1 MKLLI
6 IGGGGREHAIA
17 WKLSQSPKVHEI
29 YCAPGNA
36 GTAFENKCRNIDI
49 TNYEELLDFAVEEKI
64 DITIVGPEVPL
75 IDGIVDSFKKR
86 GLKIF
91 GPSKTAARLEGSK
104 AFSKEFMK
112 KYGVK
117 TAEYEVFHNPKEA
130 AEYLFRAS
138 YPVVIKADGA
148 AAGKGVVIANNFEE
162 AKKCIESFMIE
173 DVFKGSGKK
182 IVIEEFLDGVEASIL
197 AVTDGNVIV
206 PFLSSKDHKRIYDK
220 DQGPNTGGMGAICP
234 NPYCTEEILKEFEE
248 NILKPTLKGIKE
260 EKMDYI
266 GIVFFGVMIC
276 KKGVYLLEYN
286 VRMGDPE
293 TQAVLPLMETDFI
306 DVILEALNKNLSQLK
321 IEWKNKYSCCIVAA
335 SKGYPEEYKTGFTI
349 RGIDKVKSKVFTA
362 GAIFKDDE
370 IKTSGGRV
378 LSVVSIDDNFSKAR
392 EAAYEDL
399 EKIEFKDMYYR
410 KDIGN

>member
-6 IGGGGREHAIA
+6 IGGGGREHAIS
-17 WKLSQSPKVHEI
+17 WKLSQSSKVHEI

-36 GTAFENKCRNIDI
+36 GTALENKCKNIDI
-49 TNYEELLDFAVEEKI
+49 TNYGELINFAVEEKI

-75 IDGIVDSFKKR
+75 IDGIVDRFKER

-91 GPSKTAARLEGSK
+91 GPSKAAARLEGSK

-117 TAEYEVFHNPKEA
+117 TAEYEVFYNPKEA

-138 YPVVIKADGA
+138 YPIVIKADGA

-173 DVFKGSGKK
+173 DIFNGSGKK
-182 IVIEEFLDGVEASIL
+182 IIIEEFLDGVEASIL
-197 AVTDGNVIV
+197 AVTDGNVII

-234 NPYCTEEILKEFEE
+234 NPYCTEEVLKEFEE
-248 NILKPTLKGIKE
+248 NILKPTLRGIKE

-293 TQAVLPLMETDFI
+293 TQAVLPLMETDFTDI
-306 DVILEALNKNLSQLK
+306 ILEALDKNLSELK
-321 IEWKNKYSCCIVAA
+321 IKWKNKYSCCIVAA

-349 RGIDKVKSKVFTA
+349 SNIDKVRGKAFTA
-362 GAIFKDDE
+362 GAIFKDGE

-378 LSVVSIDDNFSKAR
+378 LSVVSLADSSAKAR

-399 EKIEFKDMYYR
+399 GKIEFENMYYR

>member
-36 GTAFENKCRNIDI
+36 GTALENKCRNIDI
-49 TNYEELLDFAVEEKI
+49 TNYDELLDFAVEEKI

-75 IDGIVDSFKKR
+75 IDGIADRFKER

-91 GPSKTAARLEGSK
+91 GPSKAAARLEGSK

-117 TAEYEVFHNPKEA
+117 TAEYEVFYNPKEA

-138 YPVVIKADGA
+138 YPIVIKADGA

-173 DVFKGSGKK
+173 DIFKGSGKK
-182 IVIEEFLDGVEASIL
+182 IIIEEFLEGVEASIL
-197 AVTDGNVIV
+197 AVTDGNVII

-220 DQGPNTGGMGAICP
+220 DKGPNTGGMGAICP
-234 NPYCTEEILKEFEE
+234 NPYCTEEVLKEFKE
-248 NILKPTLKGIKE
+248 NILKPTLRGIKE

-293 TQAVLPLMETDFI
+293 TQAVLPLMETDFT
-306 DVILEALNKNLSQLK
+306 DVILEALNKNLSELK
-321 IEWKNKYSCCIVAA
+321 IKWKNKYSCCIVAA

-349 RGIDKVKSKVFTA
+349 RNIDKVRGKAFTA
-362 GAIFKDDE
+362 GAIFKDGE

-378 LSVVSIDDNFSKAR
+378 FSVVSLDDSFLRAR

-399 EKIEFKDMYYR
+399 EKIEFKNMYYR